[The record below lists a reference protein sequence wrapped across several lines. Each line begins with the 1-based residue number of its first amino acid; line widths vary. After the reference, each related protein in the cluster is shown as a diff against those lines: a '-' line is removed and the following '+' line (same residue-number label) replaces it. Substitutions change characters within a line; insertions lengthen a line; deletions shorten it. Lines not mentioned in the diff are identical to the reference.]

1 MKISNNISNIV
12 SISTAISLIFPIGIN
27 GYSTIAKSIRHEA
40 LKHFKPRQQ
49 NSVVGN
55 QSELN
60 Q

>member
-12 SISTAISLIFPIGIN
+12 SITAISRIFPIGIN
-27 GYSTIAKSIRHEA
+27 GYSTIAKSIRHEG